1 MSKADYQVPDSRP
14 WFKLYGTNIEKHLD
28 YPDVP
33 LYDFLDKAAA
43 NHPENIAMSFY
54 GKNITYREYGELV
67 NKFCRA
73 LLVNGIQKG
82 DRVIIMAVN
91 CPQTIIAHMGVM
103 KAGAIPVPLNPL
115 YTPKELEYFF
125 KDLNPRIVVTL
136 DNFYGNVSLAAKVT
150 PQIEKIISTNISD
163 YFPPLKGFLA
173 RALKKVEVF
182 NCHEAIDF
190 KDFIEMATRY
200 DSKDNIKKEE
210 DLSRVKI
217 NPKEDIALIV
227 YTGGTTGEPK
237 GVALTHS
244 NIIAN
249 VMAIEEWFKNTAVDS
264 LLLVVPLFHIYG
276 SGPIINFCHAGARKL
291 LILPKFHTKE
301 TIKALQKE
309 KVNGLFC
316 VPAIYSAFVKYYQE
330 HPKEPKLKDV
340 TFCGSGS
347 TSISSYTWKNLEKI
361 IPNAYVVEGYGL
373 SESCPAL
380 IIDPADKNYVKD
392 FGSVGVPYSD
402 TDAKIVDLKTGEDLL
417 PDCSGEIILKGPS
430 IFKEYWNKPEKT
442 KQVLR
447 DGWFYTGDIGHMSKQ
462 GVFYI
467 EGRKDDMIN
476 VRGEKV
482 WPREVEQ
489 VLEQHYKIL
498 DVAVIGVQSDYYGQ
512 AVKACVVLKPG
523 ETATEQELIEYCK
536 GSLVSHKVP
545 VMIEFFNE
553 LPKSNIGK
561 TLHSVLRKRESDK
574 K

>member
-14 WFKLYGTNIEKHLD
+14 WFKLYGSNIERHLD

-33 LYDFLDKAAA
+33 LYHFLDEAAA
-43 NHPENIAMSFY
+43 DHPDNIAMSFY
-54 GKNITYREYGELV
+54 GTNITYKEYKELV
-67 NKFCRA
+67 DKFCHS

-82 DRVIIMAVN
+82 DRVILMAVN
-91 CPQTIIAHMGVM
+91 CPQTLIAFMGTM
-103 KAGAIPVPLNPL
+103 KAGAIPIPLNPL
-115 YTPKELEYFF
+115 YTAKELEYFF
-125 KDLNPRIVVTL
+125 KDLNPRLVFTL
-136 DNFYGNVSLAAKVT
+136 DNFYGNVSLAAQVT

-163 YFPPLKGFLA
+163 YFPPFKRFLA

-182 NCHEAIDF
+182 NCHEATDF
-190 KDFIEMATRY
+190 KDFLEMAPHY
-200 DSKDNIKKEE
+200 ELEDNVKREE
-210 DLSRVKI
+210 AMTAIKI

-237 GVALTHS
+237 GVALTHA

-249 VMAIEEWFKNTAVDS
+249 VVAIEEWFKNSKVDS
-264 LLLVVPLFHIYG
+264 LLLVVPFFHIYG
-276 SGPIINFCHAGARKL
+276 SGPIINYCHSKARKL

-301 TIKALQKE
+301 TVKALLKE
-309 KVNGLFC
+309 KINGLFC
-316 VPAIYSAFVKYYQE
+316 VPAIYSAFIKYYQDN
-330 HPKEPKLKDV
+330 PNEPYLNDV

-347 TSISSYTWKNLEKI
+347 TSISSYAWKNLEKI
-361 IPNAYVVEGYGL
+361 VPNAFLVEGYGL
-373 SESCPAL
+373 SETCPAI
-380 IIDPADKNYVKD
+380 IIDPADKKYKKD
-392 FGSVGVPYSD
+392 IGSVGVPYCD
-402 TDAKIVDLKTGEDLL
+402 IDAKIVDLKTGEDIS
-417 PDCSGEIILKGPS
+417 PDCSGEIVVRGPS

-442 KQVLR
+442 KQVLK
-447 DGWFYTGDIGHMSKQ
+447 DGWFYTGDIGRMSKE

-489 VLEQHYKIL
+489 VLEKNNKVL
-498 DVAVIGVQSDYYGQ
+498 DVAVIGVPHDYFGQ

-523 ETATEQELIEYCK
+523 ENAAEQELIEYCK
-536 GSLVSHKVP
+536 ESLVAYKVP
-545 VMIEFFNE
+545 VIVEFFNE

-574 K
+574 R